1 MPSGPAVGRRVEL
14 SPGVGQAVSSGAG
27 PPVSAGTGYGSI
39 SQERG
44 HTNRRVLGVQRNIPK
59 RLKKAANVYRLES
72 IPIELN
78 TTYSQESSGS
88 SGSEGVPASS
98 AQAPC
103 PRE

>member
-39 SQERG
+39 GQERG
-44 HTNRRVLGVQRNIPK
+44 HTNRRVLEVQRNIPK
-59 RLKKAANVYRLES
+59 RLKKAADLYRLES
-72 IPIELN
+72 IPIEPY
-78 TTYSQESSGS
+78 TTYPQESTGS

-98 AQAPC
+98 VRAPR